1 MVRSTAYIRYYKLRL
16 VAQDIVIAEDDPYFF
31 LQFGEFVPKS
41 LRKVTEYEP
50 PAEEEVSHFI
60 DSLVPSFLRVD
71 TQGRV
76 IRMDTFSKVR
86 PFAYVSPVSS
96 TTSS

>member
-1 MVRSTAYIRYYKLRL
+1 MVRSIVNGRDSRLKLL
-16 VAQDIVIAEDDPYFF
+16 GQDIIIVEDDPYFF
-31 LQFGEFVPKS
+31 LQVGEFVPRS
-41 LRKVTEYEP
+41 QREAAEHEP
-50 PAEEEVSHFI
+50 PAGEEVSHFI

-86 PFAYVSPVSS
+86 SS
-96 TTSS
+96 SSR